1 MMRLE
6 GASAVVSG
14 GASGLGAATVLALA
28 ARGMSV
34 VALDRDGWVATPPDG
49 AVLCRGDVTDP
60 DSVAS
65 AMETARSL
73 GPLRVVVSCAG
84 VGSAQR
90 VATRSST
97 GVVRAGDPAAFRRVV
112 EINLIGTFNM
122 LSLGAAAIAES
133 ANDADTDADT
143 DPNPDAVDS
152 IGAIVNTASIAA
164 FEGQVGQ
171 AAYAASKAAV
181 VSLTFTAA
189 RDLAPLR
196 IRVNGIAPGLMETPL
211 ISTIRDDVKQG
222 LVDTVVHPRR
232 AGRPDEFAALALHLI
247 ENEYINGETVR
258 LDAASRLPYVPPVGR
273 S

>member
-34 VALDRDGWVATPPDG
+34 VALDRDGWVGTPPDG

-90 VATRSST
+90 VASRSST

-133 ANDADTDADT
+133 ANDADADT
-143 DPNPDAVDS
+143 DTVDS

-258 LDAASRLPYVPPVGR
+258 LDAASRLPYVPPAGR

>member
-14 GASGLGAATVLALA
+14 GASGLGAATVLALT

-34 VALDRDGWVATPPDG
+34 VALDRDGWLGSAPDG

-65 AMETARSL
+65 AMATARSI

-84 VGSAQR
+84 IGSAQR
-90 VATRSST
+90 VASRSST
-97 GVVRAGDPAAFRRVV
+97 GVVRAGDPAAFRRVI

-133 ANDADTDADT
+133 ANDADAGT
-143 DPNPDAVDS
+143 DAVDS

-164 FEGQVGQ
+164 YEGQVGQ

>member
-1 MMRLE
+1 
-6 GASAVVSG
+6 V
-14 GASGLGAATVLALA
+14 
-28 ARGMSV
+28 
-34 VALDRDGWVATPPDG
+34 
-49 AVLCRGDVTDP
+49 
-60 DSVAS
+60 
-65 AMETARSL
+65 
-73 GPLRVVVSCAG
+73 RVVVSCAG

-90 VATRSST
+90 VASRSST
-97 GVVRAGDPAAFRRVV
+97 GIVRSGDPVAFRRVID
-112 EINLIGTFNM
+112 INLIGTFNM

-133 ANDADTDADT
+133 ATDADADADRT
-143 DPNPDAVDS
+143 DTVDS

-258 LDAASRLPYVPPVGR
+258 LDAASRLPYVPPAGR
-273 S
+273 P

>member
-34 VALDRDGWVATPPDG
+34 VALDRDGWVGTPPDG
-49 AVLCRGDVTDP
+49 AVLRRGDVTDP

-73 GPLRVVVSCAG
+73 GPVRVVVSCAG

-90 VATRSST
+90 VASRSST
-97 GVVRAGDPAAFRRVV
+97 GVVRAGDPAAFRRVID
-112 EINLIGTFNM
+112 INLIGTFNM

-133 ANDADTDADT
+133 ATDADADST
-143 DPNPDAVDS
+143 DTVDS

-258 LDAASRLPYVPPVGR
+258 LDAASRLPYVPPAGR
-273 S
+273 P

>member
-34 VALDRDGWVATPPDG
+34 VALDRDGWVGTPPAG

-90 VATRSST
+90 VASRSTT
-97 GVVRAGDPAAFRRVV
+97 GVVRAGDPAAFRRVID
-112 EINLIGTFNM
+112 INLIGTFNM

-133 ANDADTDADT
+133 ATDADADT
-143 DPNPDAVDS
+143 DPDAIDS

>member
-34 VALDRDGWVATPPDG
+34 VALDRDGWVGTPPDG

-73 GPLRVVVSCAG
+73 GPVRVVVSCAG

-90 VATRSST
+90 VASRSST
-97 GVVRAGDPAAFRRVV
+97 GIVRAGDPAAFRRVID
-112 EINLIGTFNM
+112 INLIGTFNM

-133 ANDADTDADT
+133 ATDADADST
-143 DPNPDAVDS
+143 DMVDS

-258 LDAASRLPYVPPVGR
+258 LDAASRLPYVPPAGR
-273 S
+273 P